1 MSRSQAPKTILVTG
15 PAGFIGS
22 NFVRQFR
29 ERFPKTRI
37 IGIDDFST
45 GRRDAIHPDLIL
57 YKGSIVDVKLLDR
70 IFRKHK
76 PEYIFHF
83 AALPRVSYSVEHP
96 TKTTIANIVGTVALL
111 EKAREYKVKR
121 VIYSSSSSVYG
132 GAKILPTRED
142 ENPPRPVSPYGL
154 QKYTGEPFCKMF
166 SDLFGVDTVSLR
178 YFNVFGPG
186 QYGDS
191 PYATVVSAWLEG
203 LYFPKKKKI
212 FIPLEI
218 TPRRSVAR
226 VTDRNN
232 SRRLEFLTG
241 FIEGDGRQSRDF
253 CYVDNVVEANISAMQ
268 ARGPLGGVAL
278 NIAHGER
285 TDLLTVKW
293 LIEHYTERTLK
304 LARLKPRVGDVRHTH
319 ADISKA
325 RRLIG
330 YKPSVGFREGIERTV
345 AWFETRTR

>member
-1 MSRSQAPKTILVTG
+1 MPSFRAPKTILVTG

-29 ERFPKTRI
+29 EQFPKTRI

-45 GRRDAIHPDLIL
+45 GRRDAIYPGLVL
-57 YKGSIVDVKLLDR
+57 YEGSITNVKLLDR
-70 IFRKHK
+70 IFRKHR
-76 PEYIFHF
+76 PEYIFHL

-212 FIPLEI
+212 FI
-218 TPRRSVAR
+218 
-226 VTDRNN
+226 
-232 SRRLEFLTG
+232 
-241 FIEGDGRQSRDF
+241 EGDGRQSRDF
-253 CYVDNVVEANISAMQ
+253 CYVDNVVEANISAMR

-285 TDLLTVKW
+285 TDLLTVKR
-293 LIEHYTERTLK
+293 LIEKYTGRTLK
-304 LARLKPRVGDVRHTH
+304 LERRAPRVGDVRHTH

-330 YKPSVGFREGIERTV
+330 YKPRVGFRDGIERTV
-345 AWFETRTR
+345 AWFEKRTR